1 MKKNNTT
8 ENREFSKPFNYRF
21 HLHGS
26 ISGATK
32 GLFRIFLNATVAL
45 MLLIGNSSF
54 TLVTYSQVI
63 DSAKISLTEE
73 SLALNDKQGLK
84 ISIPTRNM
92 IRRADIEIN
101 RNMNEW
107 IRMINHLKI
116 PQLNPFEGDKQIS
129 KNFLASFFLCLTFA
143 DADDENVLNML
154 FHAENIRL
162 IDTKPFLGSDS
173 SIDYMFKSAMYTNNN
188 FYKIIEADLIIT
200 NTFHAENP

>member
-1 MKKNNTT
+1 MKKNNTS
-8 ENREFSKPFNYRF
+8 EIREFSKPFNYRF
-21 HLHGS
+21 RLHGS
-26 ISGATK
+26 IIGATK
-32 GLFRIFLNATVAL
+32 GFFRIFLNATVAL
-45 MLLIGNSSF
+45 ILLIGNSSF
-54 TLVTYSQVI
+54 TLLTYSQEI

-116 PQLNPFEGDKQIS
+116 PQLDPFEGDKQIS

-143 DADDENVLNML
+143 DPEDEFFLNML

-173 SIDYMFKSAMYTNNN
+173 SIDNMFKSALYTNNKS
-188 FYKIIEADLIIT
+188 YKLIESDLIT
-200 NTFHAENP
+200 TSTFHTENP

>member
-8 ENREFSKPFNYRF
+8 EIREFSKPFNYRF
-21 HLHGS
+21 RLHGN
-26 ISGATK
+26 IIGATK

-54 TLVTYSQVI
+54 TLLTYSQEI

-101 RNMNEW
+101 KNMNEW
-107 IRMINHLKI
+107 IQMINHLKI

-143 DADDENVLNML
+143 DADDENVLNIL

-173 SIDYMFKSAMYTNNN
+173 SIDYMFKSALYTNNN